1 MISHKNRL
9 SAWVVINETSGVIRY
24 VYFGGVMDWA
34 DDEYVLMDEV
44 KLWGIA

>member
-9 SAWVVINETSGVIRY
+9 SAWVAVNETSGVIRY
-24 VYFGGVMDWA
+24 VSFGGVMAWG

-44 KLWGIA
+44 KL